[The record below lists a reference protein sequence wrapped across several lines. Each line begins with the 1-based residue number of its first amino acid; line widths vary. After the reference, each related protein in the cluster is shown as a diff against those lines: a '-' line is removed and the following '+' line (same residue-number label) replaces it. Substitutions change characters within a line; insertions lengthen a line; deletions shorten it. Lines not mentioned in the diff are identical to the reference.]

1 MINQNFR
8 NLFLGRSVS
17 NIGDSLYSVGLSWYI
32 FALTNSSF
40 WVGILNFA
48 LFLPNLF
55 SFMLG
60 DLIESHNKRKLL
72 IYIEVIQGMMLIPI
86 ILMVTL
92 KMNVLVK
99 AISICI
105 LAFMISTVGM
115 NSYVVQDTIMP
126 DLVPQN
132 KLSKASMYMSFAYN
146 TMDYIGNALGGVL
159 LKVFSVLYIL
169 VIDIISFFIS
179 TLFFIRVKDK
189 PGVEEL
195 EEQENSDKSSI
206 FSGMQLI
213 WNRKDL
219 LVITIFGGLGNFFFG
234 GLAVFDVLIGKELG
248 GSGFY
253 GIILAIESIG
263 VAIGSTLVA
272 NLFLKFVNLGKLFS
286 VSNIGMGIFL
296 IISLMFKSN
305 LLFLS
310 LWMLAFIFQG
320 LNRVV
325 ITPYLQVS
333 IGSGQRAK
341 FFSSFNTLTVATFP
355 IGSLFFGAL
364 STRIDWR
371 IFVFGFA
378 LFMLLSSLLFISNRQ
393 IYEFKEPKRED

>member
-1 MINQNFR
+1 MINQNFK
-8 NLFLGRSVS
+8 NLFLGRSIS

-32 FALTNSSF
+32 FALTNSGF

-60 DLIESHNKRKLL
+60 DFIERHNKQKLL
-72 IYIEVIQGMMLIPI
+72 IYVEVIQGILLIPI
-86 ILMVTL
+86 ILLVAL
-92 KMNVLVK
+92 KVSITIK

-115 NSYVVQDTIMP
+115 NSYVIQDTIMP

-159 LKVFSVLYIL
+159 LKAFSVLYIL

-219 LVITIFGGLGNFFFG
+219 LVITVFGGLGNFFFG
-234 GLAVFDVLIGKELG
+234 GLAVYDVLIGKELG

-272 NLFLKFVNLGKLFS
+272 NLFLKLVNLGKLFS

-378 LFMLLSSLLFISNRQ
+378 LFMLLSSLLFILNRK
-393 IYEFKEPKRED
+393 IYEFKEPKKED

>member
-1 MINQNFR
+1 
-8 NLFLGRSVS
+8 
-17 NIGDSLYSVGLSWYI
+17 
-32 FALTNSSF
+32 
-40 WVGILNFA
+40 
-48 LFLPNLF
+48 
-55 SFMLG
+55 MLG
-60 DLIESHNKRKLL
+60 DFIERHNKQKLL
-72 IYIEVIQGMMLIPI
+72 IYVEVIQGILLIPI
-86 ILMVTL
+86 ILLVAL
-92 KMNVLVK
+92 KVNITIK

-115 NSYVVQDTIMP
+115 NSYVIQDTIMP

-159 LKVFSVLYIL
+159 LKAFSVLYIL
-169 VIDIISFFIS
+169 VIDIVSFLIS
-179 TLFFIRVKDK
+179 TLFFMRVKSDAK
-189 PGVEEL
+189 EPEEGDD
-195 EEQENSDKSSI
+195 EQSSI

-213 WNRKDL
+213 WERKDL
-219 LVITIFGGLGNFFFG
+219 LVITVFGGLGNFFFG
-234 GLAVFDVLIGKELG
+234 GLAVYDVLIGKELG

-378 LFMLLSSLLFISNRQ
+378 LFMLLSSLLFILNRK
-393 IYEFKEPKRED
+393 IYEFKESKKED

>member
-1 MINQNFR
+1 MINQNFK
-8 NLFLGRSVS
+8 NLFLGRSIS

-32 FALTNSSF
+32 FALTNSGF

-60 DLIESHNKRKLL
+60 DFIERHNKQKLL
-72 IYIEVIQGMMLIPI
+72 IYVEVIQGILLIPI
-86 ILMVTL
+86 ILLVAL
-92 KMNVLVK
+92 KVNITIK

-115 NSYVVQDTIMP
+115 NSYVIQDTIMP

-159 LKVFSVLYIL
+159 LKAFSVLYIL
-169 VIDIISFFIS
+169 VIDIVSFLIS
-179 TLFFIRVKDK
+179 TLFFMRVKSDAK
-189 PGVEEL
+189 EPEEGDD
-195 EEQENSDKSSI
+195 EQSSI

-213 WNRKDL
+213 WERKDL
-219 LVITIFGGLGNFFFG
+219 LVITVFGGLGNFFFG
-234 GLAVFDVLIGKELG
+234 GLAVYDVLIGKELG

-378 LFMLLSSLLFISNRQ
+378 LFMLLSSLLFILNRK
-393 IYEFKEPKRED
+393 IYEFKESKKED